1 LLHLFIGN
9 SALQNHQMTK
19 KYTPLPSW
27 AVFKGDQV
35 ATKGYHGVDRF
46 ELELR

>member
-1 LLHLFIGN
+1 
-9 SALQNHQMTK
+9 MTK

-35 ATKGYHGVDRF
+35 VTKGYHGVDRF
-46 ELELR
+46 EVDLTGEIQGGR